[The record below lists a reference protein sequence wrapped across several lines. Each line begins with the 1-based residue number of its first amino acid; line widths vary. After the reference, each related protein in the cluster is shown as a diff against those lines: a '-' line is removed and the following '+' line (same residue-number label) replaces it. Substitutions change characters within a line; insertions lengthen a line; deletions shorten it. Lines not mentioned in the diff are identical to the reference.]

1 MHAPGPLDVSRAGF
15 EGELEAAPG
24 AVAMEARS
32 HADAGI
38 RLRFEHVETVLP
50 GSGRR
55 GGTAGRLDG
64 RPPAVA

>member
-1 MHAPGPLDVSRAGF
+1 
-15 EGELEAAPG
+15 
-24 AVAMEARS
+24 MEARS